1 MADLD
6 ILPTWAANYLQDN
19 ILEHAHVL
27 NALPIEEGPHR
38 GSFLLNTSRGAMMLV
53 KRRMGEPRHWLL
65 PLPGERFDFVCDACG
80 ERIGLVDPDVP
91 RVVHCPHC
99 ATEYTLVDDAGT
111 LRLLTETNGSAV
123 TPVPAAAPAEAARVE
138 VEESSADD
146 SDGDAGSED
155 YRDFRGDVHPV
166 IDVEGIGVEYARRL
180 EQIGIKTT
188 ARLCYEDPADLARR
202 IDASPKVVTGWQAMA
217 QLMKIDGVGPQYAEA
232 LVRAGVD
239 GVDALK
245 RRSPARIAA
254 DVNRYLDGLDA
265 NVLGQKVTQK
275 RVEAWQAAAKKLR
288 RVRQPVPA
296 Q

>member
-111 LRLLTETNGSAV
+111 LRLLAGEDGNGH
-123 TPVPAAAPAEAARVE
+123 AAPATPPAVE
-138 VEESSADD
+138 VQETTPEAQAD
-146 SDGDAGSED
+146 AD
-155 YRDFRGDVHPV
+155 YRDFQGDVHPV
-166 IDVEGIGVEYARRL
+166 IEVEGIGVEYARRL
-180 EQIGIKTT
+180 EALGIRTT
-188 ARLCYEDPADLARR
+188 ARLCYEDPAELARR
-202 IDASPKVVTGWQAMA
+202 IDVSPKVVAGWQAMA
-217 QLMKIDGVGPQYAEA
+217 QLMKVSGVGPQYAEA

-254 DVNRYLDGLDA
+254 DVNSYLDGLDA

-275 RVEAWQAAAKKLR
+275 RVEAWQAAAKRLR

>member
-6 ILPTWAANYLQDN
+6 ILPTWAANYLHDH

-27 NALPIEEGPHR
+27 NALPIEEGPYR
-38 GSFLLNTSRGAMMLV
+38 GSFLLNTSRGAMVLV

-65 PLPGERFDFVCDACG
+65 PLPGERFDFSCDACG

-99 ATEYTLVDDAGT
+99 ATEYTLVDDGGT
-111 LRLLTETNGSAV
+111 LRLLADASDGS
-123 TPVPAAAPAEAARVE
+123 VPALLDVREAPPEPV
-138 VEESSADD
+138 
-146 SDGDAGSED
+146 DGDTEASDAED

-166 IDVEGIGVEYARRL
+166 IDVEGIGPEYARRL
-180 EQIGIKTT
+180 EEAGVRTT
-188 ARLCYEDPADLARR
+188 ARLCYEEPAVLARR
-202 IDASPKVVTGWQAMA
+202 IDVSEKVVVGWQAMA
-217 QLMKIDGVGPQYAEA
+217 QLMKITGVGPQYAEA
-232 LVRAGVD
+232 LVRAGVES
-239 GVDALK
+239 VDALK

-254 DVNRYLDGLDA
+254 QVNEYLDGLDA
-265 NVLGQKVTQK
+265 NVLGQKVSPK
-275 RVEAWQAAAKKLR
+275 RVEAWQEAAKRLR

>member
-111 LRLLTETNGSAV
+111 LRLLSGEDGNGH
-123 TPVPAAAPAEAARVE
+123 AAPAAPATVPAVAPSVE
-138 VEESSADD
+138 VQEATPDEAQAD
-146 SDGDAGSED
+146 AD
-155 YRDFRGDVHPV
+155 YRDFQGDVHPV
-166 IDVEGIGVEYARRL
+166 IEVEGIGVEYARRL
-180 EQIGIKTT
+180 EAIGIRTT
-188 ARLCYEDPADLARR
+188 ARLCYEDPGDLARR
-202 IDASPKVVTGWQAMA
+202 IDVSPKVVTGWQAMA
-217 QLMKIDGVGPQYAEA
+217 QLMKVSGVGPQYAEA

-254 DVNRYLDGLDA
+254 DVNSYLDGLDA

-275 RVEAWQAAAKKLR
+275 RVEAWQAAAKRLR